1 MAQISYDVFNHPKL
15 GTIRG
20 ITKTN
25 RISQYLGVR
34 YALLKDRFSR
44 GEIQKSYSGPVL
56 DATNYGYKTI

>member
-1 MAQISYDVFNHPKL
+1 MAQISYDVLNHPNI

-20 ITKTN
+20 IRKTD

-34 YALLKDRFSR
+34 YAMLKDRFSQ
-44 GEIQKSYSGPVL
+44 GEIQKSYLEPAI

>member
-1 MAQISYDVFNHPKL
+1 MAQISYDVLSHPTI

-20 ITKTN
+20 IRKTN

-34 YALLKDRFSR
+34 YAMLKDRFSR
-44 GEIQKSYSGPVL
+44 GEIQKSYSEPVL